1 MKCLYGGIA
10 LFVSVMT
17 VHAQTESDSLYES
30 ETGEVLL
37 NAVSTER
44 TPIAFAHEP
53 TDEVPAWHDMFT
65 RLPGDWGRFA
75 ENTFQ
80 TKKIPAIVGIGG
92 LTAALM
98 LADDQ
103 TWRATNDFSNISNT
117 SRTITHSFAE
127 LGDGKTILGIAGGFA
142 IVGWAGDD
150 SRALR
155 TASQLVQSYISCGI
169 TVQVF
174 KHLSGRERPERQS
187 QPRGKWDFLPN
198 QKLYHRAMPRF
209 DAFPSGHTAAA
220 MGMVTVLIENYPEA
234 KWLRPVGY
242 TAVGLVGFGLVS
254 RGWHWYS
261 DLPLA
266 IALGYEFG
274 MLAAHPERADAPTS
288 QVSFLPAL
296 GEDGVGVMVNV
307 SF

>member
-1 MKCLYGGIA
+1 M
-10 LFVSVMT
+10 SVLT
-17 VHAQTESDSLYES
+17 VHAQTESDSIHKSDE
-30 ETGEVLL
+30 GEVLIRVL
-37 NAVSTER
+37 PVSEGVAIPFTHASEGE
-44 TPIAFAHEP
+44 A
-53 TDEVPAWHDMFT
+53 PAWHEMFS
-65 RLPGDWGRFA
+65 RLPGDWGRFG

-80 TKKIPAIVGIGG
+80 TKRIPAIVSVGA

-98 LADDQ
+98 LSDDQ
-103 TWRATNDFSNISNT
+103 TWRATNEFSNISNT

-127 LGDGKTILGIAGGFA
+127 LGDGKTILALAGGFA
-142 IVGWAGDD
+142 VFGWAGDD
-150 SRALR
+150 NRALR
-155 TASQLVQSYISCGI
+155 TASQLAQSYLSCGI
-169 TVQVF
+169 AVQVL
-174 KHLSGRERPERQS
+174 KHVSGRERPERQS

-242 TAVGLVGFGLVS
+242 TAVGLVGFSLVS

-274 MLAAHPERADAPTS
+274 MLAAHPKHDSAEEFAVPE
-288 QVSFLPAL
+288 VSLLPVL
-296 GEDGVGVMVNV
+296 STDGVGVMVNV